1 MHQFENTN
9 SYLVEKSLDGL
20 YFGEK
25 EQISDTLS
33 VIPLITNNPSEAELL
48 TLSEAYRD
56 RLVEI
61 EETGK
66 VNRVTIRNLSNKALL
81 LTNGEIL
88 EGAKQNRTLND
99 STLLPSNGQFDI
111 DVSCVEQNR
120 WSANYGEFTPSND
133 HHNFIAKGN
142 KMNEVNRS
150 KLETGTKHANQSNIW
165 RDVQAKQE
173 KLNVHSR
180 TQSINDSYKSVHSE
194 LRDYS
199 RKIRNVPNQVGL
211 VFYIKN
217 TCLGME
223 TFANAKLWRTYSNKI
238 LKSIFIDAIE
248 IERDA
253 HRQMFQT
260 VSTER
265 EIYIKFYNFMKS
277 LKERVIKGPYLGE
290 EVVMNYPDLDFTASG
305 IHWEGSMIHLNAFQ
319 KIT

>member
-1 MHQFENTN
+1 MHQFKNSN
-9 SYLVEKSLDGL
+9 SYLIEEALNNLS
-20 YFGEK
+20 FGEK
-25 EQISDTLS
+25 EHISETLS
-33 VIPLITNNPSEAELL
+33 IIPLIINIPYEKDLL
-48 TLSEAYRD
+48 TLSEAYGD
-56 RLVEI
+56 SLVEI

-66 VNRVTIRNLSNKALL
+66 VNRVTIKNLSNKALL
-81 LTNGEIL
+81 LTNGDIL

-99 STLLPSNGQFDI
+99 STLLPANGSFDI

-120 WSANYGEFTPSND
+120 WSAHYGEFTPSKD
-133 HHNFIAKGN
+133 HHNFMAKGN

-173 KLNVHSR
+173 KLNVNSR
-180 TQSINDSYKSVHSE
+180 TQSINDSYRSVRSE

-199 RKIRNVPNQVGL
+199 RSIKNAPNQVGL
-211 VFYIKN
+211 LFYIKN

-223 TFANAKLWRTYSNKI
+223 TFANPKLWRTYSNKI

-248 IERDA
+248 IERDTR
-253 HRQMFQT
+253 RQMFQT

-265 EIYIKFYNFMKS
+265 EIYNKFYNFMKS